1 MNYACQKAY
10 DIDNIP
16 YILCGREPRPAVADK
31 ANMYHALCPYQR
43 FCGEKKCAVLL
54 PEWERCSK
62 NAAESAL
69 KAAERTEAAAAGK
82 DTPVKKSAQKRR
94 K

>member
-54 PEWERCSK
+54 PEWEHCPK
-62 NAAESAL
+62 NAAENDQ
-69 KAAERTEAAAAGK
+69 KAARRAEAVVTSA
-82 DTPVKKSAQKRR
+82 DTSEKKSVQKRR

>member
-43 FCGEKKCAVLL
+43 FCGERKCAVLL
-54 PEWERCSK
+54 PE
-62 NAAESAL
+62 
-69 KAAERTEAAAAGK
+69 
-82 DTPVKKSAQKRR
+82 
-94 K
+94 